1 MNCFL
6 KRQSANEKAK
16 IAGNTIA
23 SVPGLTLVDHCHKR
37 NSLSNRGK
45 LIHLVGNMEVS
56 HPNSMRNNNMGVYDS
71 IYHKRESESTIK
83 FSQWIPNSCNSF

>member
-16 IAGNTIA
+16 IAGNT

-37 NSLSNRGK
+37 DSLSDRGK
-45 LIHLVGNMEVS
+45 LIHLTGNMEVS
-56 HPNSMRNNNMGVYDS
+56 HPNSIKNNVGMYDDAT
-71 IYHKRESESTIK
+71 RERGHHQIQSMDTK
-83 FSQWIPNSCNSF
+83 